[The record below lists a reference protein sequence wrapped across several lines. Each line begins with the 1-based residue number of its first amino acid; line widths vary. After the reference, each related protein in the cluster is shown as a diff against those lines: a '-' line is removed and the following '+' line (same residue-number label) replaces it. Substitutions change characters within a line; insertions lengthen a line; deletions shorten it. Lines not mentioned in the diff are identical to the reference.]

1 MGVELSS
8 NMSRFFLFAIL
19 VASASAYQ
27 TFTAEEYTSTTCAGS
42 VKTKLTIPVSQCS
55 HKLKLT
61 STSTGMQAQLYS
73 TADCSGSVTNTYT
86 KTTAE
91 MAACTEI
98 DGKGFKFSTAESTSA
113 YALKFV
119 FTTPADV
126 GTVYV
131 AADTCMT
138 VETTNSL
145 KAASTTATST
155 NPKAW
160 SSSATCAGTANED
173 AGVQTSPYSLSITD
187 PTIVATIEVVTLDSS
202 GATTTNTAAGNTN
215 APTSSSNSASSVALP
230 LFTILAALFFHKLA

>member
-42 VKTKLTIPVSQCS
+42 VKTRLTIPVSQCS

-119 FTTPADV
+119 FTTPAD
-126 GTVYV
+126 
-131 AADTCMT
+131 ACMT